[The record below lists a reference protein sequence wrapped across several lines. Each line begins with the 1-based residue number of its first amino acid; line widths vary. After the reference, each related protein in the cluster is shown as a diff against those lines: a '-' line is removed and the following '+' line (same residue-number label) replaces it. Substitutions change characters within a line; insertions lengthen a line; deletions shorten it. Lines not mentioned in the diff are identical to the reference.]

1 LLGAATPVAFMGSVI
16 NKRRATGVDDKDY
29 ERIWRSAPMSRL
41 EAGGPEE
48 HEGHSTFMP
57 FMNVDGTTLFTDCAR
72 LASQ

>member
-1 LLGAATPVAFMGSVI
+1 MLFRTAGFQPAHAL
-16 NKRRATGVDDKDY
+16 
-29 ERIWRSAPMSRL
+29 RSADFQVRAPMSRL

-57 FMNVDGTTLFTDCAR
+57 FIKVDGTTLFTDCAR